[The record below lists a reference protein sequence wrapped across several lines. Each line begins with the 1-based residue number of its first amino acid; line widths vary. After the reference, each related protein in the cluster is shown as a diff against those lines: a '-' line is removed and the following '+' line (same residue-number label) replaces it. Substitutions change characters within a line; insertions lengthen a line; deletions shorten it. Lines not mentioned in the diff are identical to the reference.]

1 MGEETT
7 IAGNASR
14 TPRPQRISEL
24 YIDSRGRWEII
35 INRCSREPPPSFHR
49 PLQRLRQPNPPHA
62 TSYLFGKAPR
72 RPLSLQATGP
82 GDRPQANL
90 VPQQATSRLP
100 LPHWRHHHRP
110 LLHTGNSS
118 KNRAIS
124 LATTAPTPCEH
135 FHPTNDLGS
144 TPRRQSTR
152 SLAPQLTRP
161 TWPHCQRTGLTGR
174 RKDR

>member
-49 PLQRLRQPNPPHA
+49 PLQRLRQPNLPHA

-90 VPQQATSRLP
+90 VPQQATSPPASPP
-100 LPHWRHHHRP
+100 LASSPP
-110 LLHTGNSS
+110 PPFTTGNS

-161 TWPHCQRTGLTGR
+161 TWPHCQRTGWTGR

>member
-1 MGEETT
+1 MPPGLPVLKGYRRSTLILGGDGRSSSTAAAESPLPVS
-7 IAGNASR
+7 IGPYRDFDSPILR
-14 TPRPQRISEL
+14 TQLPIYSARHLVALCHYRRQGPATDLRPTSSPNKR
-24 YIDSRGRWEII
+24 
-35 INRCSREPPPSFHR
+35 PP
-49 PLQRLRQPNPPHA
+49 
-62 TSYLFGKAPR
+62 
-72 RPLSLQATGP
+72 
-82 GDRPQANL
+82 
-90 VPQQATSRLP
+90 RLP